1 MDVGDFEKRL
11 ILVGTLMSLFV
22 AALNQTTV
30 TTALPSIIGD
40 LGGLNL
46 FSWVFT
52 AFMLT
57 STTTMP
63 LAGKLSD
70 IFGRKPFFLAGIT
83 ILLLS
88 SLAASSSGS
97 MEQLI
102 FWRAIQGFGSGMMM
116 GNAFAIIGDMFPPA
130 ERGKYQG
137 LFSASFGIA
146 SIMGPLVGGLLTDLI
161 SWRAIFYMNLPPG
174 IIATALLWRFYP
186 MKRTIGPRRPVDYTG
201 AALLVTTTVPLLLA
215 LVWGGHEFAWTSPE
229 ILSLFA
235 ITAGSLVFLLW
246 NETRAVEPIIPLPL
260 FRRRF
265 FAVAT
270 TLSLVS
276 GMGLFGA
283 VNYMPT
289 FVQGV
294 MGTSAANSAFV
305 TSPMMLGMVV
315 ASTFSGIIASRTGK
329 FRWMII
335 GGSVGIAGGMFLLS
349 QLTIDSSVFVAAA
362 AMIIIGLGIGSS
374 MPIVNLLVQN
384 NVPHSML
391 GVVSSSNQFFRQIG
405 GTLGT
410 AIFGTIVVN
419 ELRANLDRQLSD
431 QLVAS
436 TPPDL
441 LETLEEPRTL
451 LSPEAL
457 DKLRDGYAALGPA
470 GDGLYDAAI
479 LAMRLSLAD
488 ALSVVF
494 VVGFV
499 CTAIG
504 LVVSLFIPESGALRD
519 TWDEPGEPAAPPAAV
534 HGSRL
539 QRPDGEVAGSP
550 PGKPAARPQQAE
562 GEPAG

>member
-1 MDVGDFEKRL
+1 
-11 ILVGTLMSLFV
+11 MSLFV
-22 AALNQTTV
+22 AATNQTTV
-30 TTALPSIIGD
+30 TTALPRIVGD

-57 STTTMP
+57 STITMP

-88 SLAASSSGS
+88 SLGASSSGS
-97 MEQLI
+97 IEQLI
-102 FWRAIQGFGSGMMM
+102 IWRGIQGFGSGMMM

-146 SIMGPLVGGLLTDLI
+146 SVTGPLVGGLLTDAI

-174 IIATALLWRFYP
+174 IIAFTLLYRFYP
-186 MKRTIGPRRPVDYTG
+186 MKAASGLRRPVDYTG
-201 AALLVTTTVPLLLA
+201 AALLVATTVPLLLA
-215 LVWGGHEFAWTSPE
+215 LVWGGHEYAWTSTE
-229 ILSLFA
+229 IVSLLGVSA
-235 ITAGSLVFLLW
+235 VSLVILLW
-246 NETRAVEPIIPLPL
+246 NETRAEEPIIPLPL

-305 TSPMMLGMVV
+305 TSPMMLGMVI
-315 ASTFSGIIASRTGK
+315 ASTISGIMASRTSK
-329 FRWMII
+329 FRPMIV
-335 GGSVGIAGGMFLLS
+335 GGSLGISGGMFLLS
-349 QLTIDSSVFVAAA
+349 R
-362 AMIIIGLGIGSS
+362 LGINSSPFAAGAVMILIGFGVGSS

-384 NVPHSML
+384 NVSHSML

-419 ELRANLDRQLSD
+419 ELRGNLERELGSD
-431 QLVAS
+431 IIAA
-436 TPPDL
+436 TPPNL

-451 LSPEAL
+451 LNPDAL
-457 DKLRDGYAALGPA
+457 AELQEGYAAMGPA
-470 GDGLYDAAI
+470 GDGLYEAAL

-488 ALSVVF
+488 ALSMVF
-494 VVGFV
+494 FIAFL
-499 CTAIG
+499 CTSIG
-504 LVVSLFIPESGALRD
+504 VIVSLFIPESGALRR
-519 TWDEPGEPAAPPAAV
+519 TWDEPEDLQGSGARETKPAPRPEGEPAA
-534 HGSRL
+534 
-539 QRPDGEVAGSP
+539 
-550 PGKPAARPQQAE
+550 
-562 GEPAG
+562 

>member
-1 MDVGDFEKRL
+1 MTGGPPTFVPLDVGDFERRL
-11 ILVGTLMSLFV
+11 ILIGTLMSLFV
-22 AALNQTTV
+22 AATNQTTV
-30 TTALPSIIGD
+30 TTALPRIIGD

-83 ILLLS
+83 ILMLS
-88 SLAASSSGS
+88 SLGASTSGS
-97 MEQLI
+97 IEQLI
-102 FWRAIQGFGSGMMM
+102 VWRAIQGFGSGMMM

-146 SIMGPLVGGLLTDLI
+146 SIMGPLVGGLLTDAI

-174 IIATALLWRFYP
+174 IIAFFLLYRFYP
-186 MKRTIGPRRPVDYTG
+186 MKPATGQRRPVDYTG
-201 AALLVTTTVPLLLA
+201 AALLVATTVPLLLA
-215 LVWGGHEFAWTSPE
+215 LVWAGHEFAWTSFE
-229 ILSLFA
+229 IISLLTFSGLSLA
-235 ITAGSLVFLLW
+235 ALLW
-246 NETRAVEPIIPLPL
+246 NELRAEEPIIPITL
-260 FRRRF
+260 FKRRF

-294 MGTSAANSAFV
+294 LGTSASNSAFV
-305 TSPMMLGMVV
+305 TSPMMMGMVV

-329 FRWMII
+329 FRPLII
-335 GGSVGIAGGMFLLS
+335 GGSIGIAGGMFMLS
-349 QLTIDSSVFVAAA
+349 RLTVDSSVFMAAG
-362 AMIIIGLGIGSS
+362 AMIVIGVGIGSS

-384 NVPHSML
+384 SVSHSML

-410 AIFGTIVVN
+410 AVFGTIVVN
-419 ELRANLDRQLSD
+419 QLRSNLDRELGD
-431 QLVAS
+431 ELVRA

-441 LETLEEPRTL
+441 LATLEEPRTL
-451 LSPEAL
+451 LNPEAL
-457 DKLRDGYAALGPA
+457 DKLRDGYAALGGA

-479 LAMRLSLAD
+479 LAMRISLAD

-494 VVGFV
+494 IVGFV
-499 CTAIG
+499 CTSIG
-504 LVVSLFIPESGALRD
+504 LVVSLFIPESGALRS
-519 TWDEPGEPAAPPAAV
+519 TWDEPEEATSAPDP
-534 HGSRL
+534 R
-539 QRPDGEVAGSP
+539 AGGGP
-550 PGKPAARPQQAE
+550 HHPE

>member
-1 MDVGDFEKRL
+1 MTGGPPGFAPIDVNDFEKRL

-22 AALNQTTV
+22 AATNQTTV

-57 STTTMP
+57 STVTMP

-70 IFGRKPFFLAGIT
+70 IFGRKPFFLGGIS
-83 ILLLS
+83 ILMLS
-88 SLAASSSGS
+88 SLAASTSGS

-146 SIMGPLVGGLLTDLI
+146 SITGPVVGGLLTDLI

-174 IIATALLWRFYP
+174 LIAFGLLYRFYP
-186 MKRTIGPRRPVDYTG
+186 LKRSQGQRRPVDYTG
-201 AALLVTTTVPLLLA
+201 AALLVSATVPLLLA
-215 LVWGGHEFAWTSPE
+215 LVWAGHQFAWTSFE
-229 ILSLFA
+229 IVSLLALS
-235 ITAGSLVFLLW
+235 AGSLAALLW
-246 NETRAVEPIIPLPL
+246 NETRVEEPIIPLPL

-305 TSPMMLGMVV
+305 TSPMMIGMVA
-315 ASTFSGIIASRTGK
+315 ASTFSGIVASRTGK
-329 FRWMII
+329 FRPLII
-335 GGSVGIAGGMFLLS
+335 GGSIGIAGGMFMLS
-349 QLTIDSSVFVAAA
+349 RLTIDSSAFVAAG

-410 AIFGTIVVN
+410 AVFGTIVVN
-419 ELRANLDRQLSD
+419 QLRANLDRELSD
-431 QLVAS
+431 QLVRS

-441 LETLEEPRTL
+441 LTTLEEPRTL
-451 LSPEAL
+451 LNPEAL
-457 DKLRDGYAALGPA
+457 DKLREGYASLGAA

-479 LAMRLSLAD
+479 LAMRVSLAD

-499 CTAIG
+499 CTSIG
-504 LVVSLFIPESGALRD
+504 LFVSLFIPESGALRH
-519 TWDEPGEPAAPPAAV
+519 TWDEPDEAAAAAPPGA
-534 HGSRL
+534 S
-539 QRPDGEVAGSP
+539 
-550 PGKPAARPQQAE
+550 ARSQQAE

>member
-1 MDVGDFEKRL
+1 MTGGPPSSAPLDVGDFEKRL
-11 ILVGTLMSLFV
+11 ILIGTLMSLFV
-22 AALNQTTV
+22 AATNQTTV

-40 LGGLNL
+40 LGGLNI

-70 IFGRKPFFLAGIT
+70 MFGRKPFFLGGIT

-88 SLAASSSGS
+88 SLAASTSGS
-97 MEQLI
+97 IEQLI
-102 FWRAIQGFGSGMMM
+102 IWRAVQGFGSGMMM

-146 SIMGPLVGGLLTDLI
+146 SITGPLVGGLLTDAI

-174 IIATALLWRFYP
+174 IIAFMLLYRYYP
-186 MKRTIGPRRPVDYTG
+186 MKRVSGPRRPVDYTG
-201 AALLVTTTVPLLLA
+201 AALLVSTTVPLLLA
-215 LVWGGHEFAWTSPE
+215 LVWGGHQFAWTSGE
-229 ILSLFA
+229 IVSLLALS
-235 ITAGSLVFLLW
+235 GVSLAALLW
-246 NETRAVEPIIPLPL
+246 NELRVEEPIIPLPL
-260 FRRRF
+260 FKRRF

-294 MGTSAANSAFV
+294 MGKSASSSAFV
-305 TSPMMLGMVV
+305 TSPMMLGMVA
-315 ASTFSGIIASRTGK
+315 ASTISGIVASRTSK
-329 FRWMII
+329 FRPMIV
-335 GGSVGIAGGMFLLS
+335 GGSVGISAGMFMLS
-349 QLTIDSSVFVAAA
+349 RLTIDSSAYFAAG
-362 AMIIIGLGIGSS
+362 AMITIGFGIGSS

-410 AIFGTIVVN
+410 AIFGTIVVS
-419 ELRANLDRQLSD
+419 ELRSNLDRELSQ
-431 QLVAS
+431 QLVQA

-441 LETLEEPRTL
+441 LVTLEEPRTL
-451 LSPEAL
+451 LNADAL
-457 DKLRDGYAALGPA
+457 EKLRDGYAALGPA

-479 LAMRLSLAD
+479 LAMRVSLAD
-488 ALSVVF
+488 ALAVVF
-494 VVGFV
+494 LIAFV
-499 CTAIG
+499 CTSVG
-504 LVVSLFIPESGALRD
+504 FVVSLFIPESGALRS
-519 TWDEPGEPAAPPAAV
+519 TWDEPDEAQTPSMPIG
-534 HGSRL
+534 
-539 QRPDGEVAGSP
+539 AGTP
-550 PGKPAARPQQAE
+550 QAE
-562 GEPAG
+562 REHAR

>member
-1 MDVGDFEKRL
+1 MSGGPPGGPGGFVPMDVGDFEKRL
-11 ILVGTLMSLFV
+11 ILIGTLMSLFV

-30 TTALPSIIGD
+30 TTALPAIIGD

-57 STTTMP
+57 STVTMP
-63 LAGKLSD
+63 LSGKLSD

-83 ILLLS
+83 ILLLG
-88 SLAASSSGS
+88 SLAASTSGS
-97 MEQLI
+97 IEQLI

-137 LFSASFGIA
+137 LFSASFGVA

-161 SWRAIFYMNLPPG
+161 SWRAIFYMNLPAG
-174 IIATALLWRFYP
+174 LIAFGLLYRFYP
-186 MKRTIGPRRPVDYTG
+186 LKRTRGQHRPVDYTG
-201 AALLVTTTVPLLLA
+201 AALLVSTTVPLLLA
-215 LVWGGHEFAWTSPE
+215 LVWAGHEFAWTSFE
-229 ILSLFA
+229 IVSLFA
-235 ITAGSLVFLLW
+235 LSGASLAALLW
-246 NETRAVEPIIPLPL
+246 NETRVEEPIIPLPL

-294 MGTSAANSAFV
+294 MGTTAANSAFV

-315 ASTFSGIIASRTGK
+315 ASTFSGILASRTGK
-329 FRWMII
+329 FRPLII
-335 GGSVGIAGGMFLLS
+335 GGSAGIAGGMFWLSLLNVES
-349 QLTIDSSVFVAAA
+349 TVFAAA
-362 AMIIIGLGIGSS
+362 GAMIVIGIGVGTS

-384 NVPHSML
+384 NVSHSML

-410 AIFGTIVVN
+410 AVFGTIVVN
-419 ELRANLDRQLSD
+419 QLRANLDRELSD

-441 LETLEEPRTL
+441 LVTLEEPRTL
-451 LSPEAL
+451 LNAEAL
-457 DKLRDGYAALGPA
+457 DKLREGYAALGGA

-479 LAMRLSLAD
+479 LAMRVSLAD

-494 VVGFV
+494 LVGFV
-499 CTAIG
+499 CTSIG
-504 LVVSLFIPESGALRD
+504 LFVSLFIPESGALRS
-519 TWDEPGEPAAPPAAV
+519 TWDDPEEDTQAAPGGQAAT
-534 HGSRL
+534 
-539 QRPDGEVAGSP
+539 
-550 PGKPAARPQQAE
+550 RPQRAE

>member
-1 MDVGDFEKRL
+1 MSGIGLQTSPPMDVGDFHKRL
-11 ILVGTLMSLFV
+11 ILIGTLMSLFV

-70 IFGRKPFFLAGIT
+70 IFGRKPFFLAGIS
-83 ILLLS
+83 ILMLS
-88 SLAASSSGS
+88 SLGASTSGS
-97 MEQLI
+97 IEQLI
-102 FWRAIQGFGSGMMM
+102 VWRAIQGFGSGMMM

-146 SIMGPLVGGLLTDLI
+146 SITGPLVGGLLTDAI
-161 SWRAIFYMNLPPG
+161 SWRAIFYMNIAPG
-174 IIATALLWRFYP
+174 LVAFFLLYRFYP
-186 MKRTIGPRRPVDYTG
+186 VKPPTGQRRPVDYTG
-201 AALLVTTTVPLLLA
+201 AALLVSTTVPLLLA
-215 LVWGGHEFAWTSPE
+215 LVWAGHEFAWTSFE
-229 ILSLFA
+229 ILSLLAFS
-235 ITAGSLVFLLW
+235 GLSLCGLLW
-246 NETRAVEPIIPLPL
+246 NEARAEEPIIPLYL
-260 FRRRF
+260 FKRRF

-294 MGTSAANSAFV
+294 LGTSAANSAFV
-305 TSPMMLGMVV
+305 TSPMMLGMVI
-315 ASTFSGIIASRTGK
+315 ASTISGIVASRTSK
-329 FRWMII
+329 FRPMII
-335 GGSVGIAGGMFLLS
+335 GGSIAITGGMFLLS
-349 QLTIDSSVFVAAA
+349 RLDIDSSVFVAGG
-362 AMIIIGLGIGSS
+362 AMIVIGFGIGSS

-391 GVVSSSNQFFRQIG
+391 GVVSSSNQFFRQMG

-410 AIFGTIVVN
+410 AILGTIVVN
-419 ELRANLDRQLSD
+419 ELRGNLERQLSQD
-431 QLVAS
+431 LVQA

-441 LETLEEPRTL
+441 LTTLEEPRTL
-451 LSPEAL
+451 LNAEAL
-457 DKLRDGYAALGPA
+457 DKLREGYAALGPA

-479 LAMRLSLAD
+479 LAMRVSLSD
-488 ALSVVF
+488 ALSMVF
-494 VVGFV
+494 FVGFV

-504 LVVSLFIPESGALRD
+504 LVVSLFIPESGALRS
-519 TWDEPGEPAAPPAAV
+519 TWDEPDDTPATAAAV
-534 HGSRL
+534 RAN
-539 QRPDGEVAGSP
+539 PNP
-550 PGKPAARPQQAE
+550 PRAE

>member
-1 MDVGDFEKRL
+1 MTGGPPGPPISSAPLDVGDFERRL
-11 ILVGTLMSLFV
+11 ILIGTLMSLFV
-22 AALNQTTV
+22 AATNQTTV

-57 STTTMP
+57 STVTMP

-70 IFGRKPFFLAGIT
+70 IFGRKPFFLAGIS
-83 ILLLS
+83 ILLVS
-88 SLAASSSGS
+88 SLAASTSGS
-97 MEQLI
+97 IEQLI

-146 SIMGPLVGGLLTDLI
+146 SITGPLVGGLLTDLI
-161 SWRAIFYMNLPPG
+161 SWRAIFYINLPPG
-174 IIATALLWRFYP
+174 LIAFGLLYRFYP
-186 MKRTIGPRRPVDYTG
+186 LKPPTGQRRPVDYAG
-201 AALLVTTTVPLLLA
+201 AALLVAATVPLLLA
-215 LVWGGHEFAWTSPE
+215 LVWGGNEFAWTSFE
-229 ILSLFA
+229 ILSLLAFSGVSVIA
-235 ITAGSLVFLLW
+235 LVW
-246 NETRAVEPIIPLPL
+246 NETRVEEPIIPLPL
-260 FRRRF
+260 FKRRF

-270 TLSLVS
+270 ALSLVS

-305 TSPMMLGMVV
+305 TSPMMLGMVA
-315 ASTFSGIIASRTGK
+315 ASTFSGILASRTGK
-329 FRWMII
+329 FRMLII
-335 GGSVGIAGGMFLLS
+335 SGSIGIAGGMFWLSLLD
-349 QLTIDSSVFVAAA
+349 IGSSVFAAA
-362 AMIIIGLGIGSS
+362 GAMIVIGIGIGAS

-384 NVPHSML
+384 NVSHSML

-410 AIFGTIVVN
+410 AVFGTIVAN
-419 ELRANLDRQLSD
+419 QLRSNLDRQLSEE
-431 QLVAS
+431 LVRS

-441 LETLEEPRTL
+441 LTTLEEPRTL
-451 LSPEAL
+451 LNPESL
-457 DKLRDGYAALGPA
+457 DKLREGYASLGAA

-479 LAMRLSLAD
+479 LAMRVSLAD
-488 ALSVVF
+488 ALSLVF
-494 VVGFV
+494 LVGFV
-499 CTAIG
+499 CTSIG
-504 LVVSLFIPESGALRD
+504 FFVSLFIPESPALRSS
-519 TWDEPGEPAAPPAAV
+519 WDEPDEAAQQAAS
-534 HGSRL
+534 G
-539 QRPDGEVAGSP
+539 
-550 PGKPAARPQQAE
+550 RPQRAE

>member
-1 MDVGDFEKRL
+1 
-11 ILVGTLMSLFV
+11 MSLFV
-22 AALNQTTV
+22 AATNQTTV

-57 STTTMP
+57 STVTMP

-70 IFGRKPFFLAGIT
+70 IFGRKPFFLTGIS
-83 ILLLS
+83 ILLVS
-88 SLAASSSGS
+88 SLAASTSGS
-97 MEQLI
+97 IEQLI

-116 GNAFAIIGDMFPPA
+116 GNAFAIIGDMFPPS

-146 SIMGPLVGGLLTDLI
+146 SITGPLVGGLLTDMI

-174 IIATALLWRFYP
+174 IVAFALLFRFYP
-186 MKRTIGPRRPVDYTG
+186 MKPSTGERRPIDYTG
-201 AALLVTTTVPLLLA
+201 AALLVAATVPLLLA
-215 LVWGGHEFAWTSPE
+215 LVWGGSEFAWTSFE
-229 ILSLFA
+229 ILSLLGFSA
-235 ITAGSLVFLLW
+235 VSLVALLW
-246 NETRAVEPIIPLPL
+246 NETRVEEPIIPLPL
-260 FRRRF
+260 FKRRF

-270 TLSLVS
+270 ALSLVS

-294 MGTSAANSAFV
+294 MGTTAANSAFV

-315 ASTFSGIIASRTGK
+315 ASTFSGILASRTGK
-329 FRWMII
+329 FRFLII
-335 GGSVGIAGGMFLLS
+335 GGSIGIAGGMFWLS
-349 QLTIDSSVFVAAA
+349 VLGINSSFFAAA
-362 AMIIIGLGIGSS
+362 GAMIVIGVGIGAS

-384 NVPHSML
+384 NVSHSML

-410 AIFGTIVVN
+410 AVFGTIVVN
-419 ELRANLDRQLSD
+419 RLRSNLDREMSD
-431 QLVAS
+431 EVVRA

-441 LETLEEPRTL
+441 LTTLEEPRTL
-451 LSPEAL
+451 LNPEAL
-457 DKLRDGYAALGPA
+457 DRLREGYAALGPA

-479 LAMRLSLAD
+479 LAMRVSLAD
-488 ALSVVF
+488 ALAVVF
-494 VVGFV
+494 FVGFL
-499 CTAIG
+499 CTSIG
-504 LVVSLFIPESGALRD
+504 LLVSLFIPESPALRS
-519 TWDEPGEPAAPPAAV
+519 TWDEPEEEAATSSPGAGGRA
-534 HGSRL
+534 
-539 QRPDGEVAGSP
+539 QR
-550 PGKPAARPQQAE
+550 AE
-562 GEPAG
+562 GESAG

>member
-1 MDVGDFEKRL
+1 MTGGPPGGAGYAPMDVGDFEKRL
-11 ILVGTLMSLFV
+11 ILIGTLMSLFM

-57 STTTMP
+57 STVTMP

-70 IFGRKPFFLAGIT
+70 IFGRKPFFLTGIS

-88 SLAASSSGS
+88 SLAASTSAS

-174 IIATALLWRFYP
+174 IIAAALLYRFYP
-186 MKRTIGPRRPVDYTG
+186 MKRSEGQRRPVDYPG
-201 AALLVTTTVPLLLA
+201 SVLLVTTTVPLLLA
-215 LVWGGHEFAWTSPE
+215 LVWGGHEYAWTSVE
-229 ILSLFA
+229 ILSLLA
-235 ITAGSLVFLLW
+235 LSAASLAALLW
-246 NETRAVEPIIPLPL
+246 NEVRADEPIIPLPL

-270 TLSLVS
+270 ALSLVS

-305 TSPMMLGMVV
+305 TSPMMLGMVA

-329 FRWMII
+329 FRTMII
-335 GGSVGIAGGMFLLS
+335 GGSIGIAGGMFLLS
-349 QLTIDSSVFVAAA
+349 QLSIDSSVFMAAG
-362 AMIIIGLGIGSS
+362 AMVIIGLGIGSS

-419 ELRANLDRQLSD
+419 ELRANLDRELSD
-431 QLVAS
+431 QLIAS

-441 LETLEEPRTL
+441 LVTLEEPRTL
-451 LSPEAL
+451 LNAEAL

-479 LAMRLSLAD
+479 LAMRVSLAD
-488 ALSVVF
+488 ALSLVF

-519 TWDEPGEPAAPPAAV
+519 TWEEPDEAAAATPPTT
-534 HGSRL
+534 G
-539 QRPDGEVAGSP
+539 G
-550 PGKPAARPQQAE
+550 RPQHPE